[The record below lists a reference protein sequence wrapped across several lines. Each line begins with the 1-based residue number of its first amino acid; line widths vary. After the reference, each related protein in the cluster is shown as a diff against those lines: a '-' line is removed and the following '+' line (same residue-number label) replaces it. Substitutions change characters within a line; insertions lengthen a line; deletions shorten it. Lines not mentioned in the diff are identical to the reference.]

1 LGPQEPSEGFRD
13 LSLGHDRGFENPCI
27 RSRVA
32 CLLNHLC
39 GAGKLARILA
49 RFYRHA
55 GNMKFGA
62 QSAGLV
68 SIRINGTRVF
78 VFFCTSCAIKTHAAN
93 NYRKNI

>member
-1 LGPQEPSEGFRD
+1 
-13 LSLGHDRGFENPCI
+13 
-27 RSRVA
+27 
-32 CLLNHLC
+32 
-39 GAGKLARILA
+39 
-49 RFYRHA
+49 
-55 GNMKFGA
+55 MKFGA